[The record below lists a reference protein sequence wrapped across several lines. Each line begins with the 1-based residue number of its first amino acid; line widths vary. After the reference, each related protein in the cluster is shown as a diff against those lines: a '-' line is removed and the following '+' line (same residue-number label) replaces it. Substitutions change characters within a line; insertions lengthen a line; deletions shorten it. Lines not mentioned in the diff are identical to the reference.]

1 MVCGW
6 IGAKVSGFDWVA
18 YVFGPVL
25 VGVIA
30 PLSEHWFR
38 VKEMQAELS
47 ADGFGVLGSMN
58 DVGALISARII
69 ILETMQAIQR
79 ADGDVWACRE
89 ALVASWRRLHAVLGG
104 NASVPGRLQDS
115 HARNQTACERLED
128 VQSLMLE
135 AVTGLNLFQPV
146 VA

>member
-6 IGAKVSGFDWVA
+6 IGAKVSGLDWVA
-18 YVFGPVL
+18 YVVGPVL

-38 VKEMQAELS
+38 VKEVQTERS
-47 ADGFGVLGSMN
+47 AGGFGVLGSMS
-58 DVGALISARII
+58 DVGALISTRII

-79 ADGDVWACRE
+79 ASGDVRACSE
-89 ALVASWRRLHAVLGG
+89 ALVANWTRLHAVLGG
-104 NASVPGRLQDS
+104 NASVPGRLQDT
-115 HARNQTACERLED
+115 HVRNQTACARLED
-128 VQSLMLE
+128 VQDLMLE